1 MNMEDLTGK
10 QFGPYTFLEP
20 IGEGGMGSV
29 YKSFQVNMNRPV
41 AIKTLPRQLAEDPN
55 FAGRF
60 RQEAVLL
67 ASLQHPHIL
76 PVFDFGECEGY
87 AYLVMPYIKS
97 GTLKDLM
104 KDSPLPL
111 QKIRTL
117 ITQIGGALDYAHSH
131 GLIHRDVKPG
141 NVLID
146 ESGNCLLMDFGLA
159 KMFESSQEYTATGG
173 ILGTPAYMSPEQGR
187 GEKADR
193 RSDIYALGV
202 VLYEMATGQ
211 LPYNAE
217 SAISII
223 YQHIHDPLPLPSRLN
238 PQLPTAVEKVI
249 LKAMAKEPESRYPT
263 AGDMVRALQQ
273 AIPENLAEQSGKAE
287 APAPLERVPGAWKNL
302 SPLVKG
308 ILVAGVVLVLA
319 LTALALLNRG
329 RGEPLSGGDN
339 PLATSTALE
348 EPVVVVLDATR
359 TLAVERPT
367 ATTVAQE
374 TAAPSSPAIQT
385 DTSDNQVQESRVTLV
400 IQAPVNTPIAPSP
413 LALTTENAAGAR
425 QVGTF
430 NQPHGRVV
438 QWSPDGKYLV
448 VGAYGVF
455 LYNAETLELARE
467 IGDYQWV
474 YHLAFSPDG
483 KTLAVVY
490 DGVTFWNVES
500 GGEIGSIQGL
510 KDAGAIAFSP
520 DGKQLAVS
528 IGMVTKIVDVSSGSE
543 LATLTTGP
551 TQSNLV
557 FSPDGQYLVVAG
569 GSASQEIQIIDRKTG
584 KAALG
589 LKETNPVKFIA
600 YSADG
605 QRLATTY
612 FDGNVKIWNASTG
625 LLERNIT
632 GHTGQVDGAAFS
644 PDGKLLVSVSWDL
657 TVRIWDVASGQERNV
672 MSGHTGWIQ
681 SVSFSPDG
689 ARIASCGEDEVVRVW
704 GLPGAAST
712 GGAAAPTPLPA
723 VGSGSIPTALTPAE
737 NAIRAE
743 NIGQIKQFGIWN
755 KQTAKQFAFS
765 PDGKQIALASY
776 GIFFLAVPSLE
787 EISHID
793 SVQWVDWVAYSPDG
807 RQLASVSYD
816 GLILWNVDGGGQ
828 QKIFEGSKG
837 SKSIAYAPDGS
848 ILATIT
854 GMAIKLWD
862 PNSGQELRTLPVGS
876 SQSALVFSPD
886 GKLLASS
893 SGVAG
898 QEITVWDT
906 ATWQVKYT
914 LKGHSNWI
922 RPLAFSPD
930 AQRLAS
936 GSVDHSI
943 RVWNMQSGLVERK
956 IDREAMNGING
967 LSFTPDGLLIA
978 SANDDLLVHI
988 WNLADGSELATLS
1001 GATQNLNFIAFSPDG
1016 AYLAAGAE
1024 ALRLYRIGE

>member
-1 MNMEDLTGK
+1 MEDLTGK
-10 QFGPYTFLEP
+10 QFGPYTILEP

-29 YKSFQVNMNRPV
+29 YKSFQANMNRPV

-87 AYLVMPYIKS
+87 AYLVMPYVKS

-117 ITQIGGALDYAHSH
+117 ISQIGGALDYAHSH
-131 GLIHRDVKPG
+131 GLVHRDVKPG

-202 VLYEMATGQ
+202 MLYEMATGQ

-217 SAISII
+217 SAIAII
-223 YQHIHDPLPLPSRLN
+223 YQHIHDPLPLPRRLN
-238 PQLPTAVEKVI
+238 PQLPAAVEKVI
-249 LKAMAKEPESRYPT
+249 LKAMAKDPESRYPT

-273 AIPENLAEQSGKAE
+273 AIPENLAEQAEKAK
-287 APAPLERVPGAWKNL
+287 ASAPLERLLDAWKGL

-308 ILVAGVVLVLA
+308 ALAAAVVLILA
-319 LTALALLNRG
+319 LAALSLLNRD
-329 RGEPLSGGDN
+329 REQPLSSGDI
-339 PLATSTALE
+339 PLE
-348 EPVVVVLDATR
+348 EPVVVAPGATL
-359 TLAVERPT
+359 TPVVERPT
-367 ATTVAQE
+367 ATVMMRE
-374 TAAPSSPAIQT
+374 TMAAPSPLAVQT
-385 DTSDNQVQESRVTLV
+385 DTPDNQAQESRAVLI
-400 IQAPVNTPIAPSP
+400 IQAPVNTPIAPSS
-413 LALTTENAAGAR
+413 LSLTAENAAGAR
-425 QVGTF
+425 QVGMA

-438 QWSPDGKYLV
+438 QWSPDGKYLA
-448 VGAYGVF
+448 VGAYGLF
-455 LYNAETLELARE
+455 LYDAGTLELARE

-474 YHLAFSPDG
+474 YHLAFSPDA

-490 DGVTFWNVES
+490 DGITFWNVDS
-500 GGEIGSIQGL
+500 GGEIGSIQGM

-528 IGMVTKIVDVSSGSE
+528 IGMVTKIVDVSSGNE
-543 LATLTTGP
+543 LATLPTGP
-551 TQSNLV
+551 TQSNIA
-557 FSPDGQYLVVAG
+557 FSPDGQYLAAAG
-569 GSASQEIQIIDRKTG
+569 GSAGQEIQIIDRKTG
-584 KAALG
+584 KAALV
-589 LKETNPVKFIA
+589 LKETNPVKSIA

-612 FDGNVKIWNASTG
+612 FDGKVKIWNASTG

-657 TVRIWDVASGQERNV
+657 TVRIWDVASGQELNA

-712 GGAAAPTPLPA
+712 GGTAVPMPLPA
-723 VGSGSIPTALTPAE
+723 VGSGLIPTAVAPAT
-737 NAIRAE
+737 NAIQAG
-743 NIGQIKQFGIWN
+743 NVSQIKQLGVWD
-755 KQTAKQFAFS
+755 KQTVKQFAFS

-776 GIFFLAVPSLE
+776 GIFFLDLPSLE
-787 EISHID
+787 EIAHID

-807 RQLASVSYD
+807 KLLASVSYD

-837 SKSIAYAPDGS
+837 SKSVAYAPDGS

-854 GMAIKLWD
+854 GMAVKLWD

-914 LKGHSNWI
+914 LKGHGNWI

-930 AQRLAS
+930 GQRLAS
-936 GSVDHSI
+936 GSIDHSI

-956 IDREAMNGING
+956 FDRESLNGING
-967 LSFTPDGLLIA
+967 LAFTPDGLLLA

-988 WNLADGSELATLS
+988 WSLADGSELAALS
-1001 GATQNLNFIAFSPDG
+1001 GATQNLNFVAFSPDG

-1024 ALRLYRIGE
+1024 ALRLYRVGE